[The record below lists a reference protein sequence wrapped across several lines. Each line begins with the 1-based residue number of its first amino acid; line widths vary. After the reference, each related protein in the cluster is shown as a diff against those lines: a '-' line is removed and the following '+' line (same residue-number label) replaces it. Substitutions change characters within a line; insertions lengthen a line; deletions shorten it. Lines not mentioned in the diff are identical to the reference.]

1 MHANFPTQD
10 INGKRIHVYEASRGG
25 HRTIQLEQP
34 IGCIVPT
41 SNPDV
46 LLAALEVS
54 FLCTALSNLKGP
66 RGR

>member
-1 MHANFPTQD
+1 MLQLFALSQD
-10 INGKRIHVYEASRGG
+10 INGKRIHVYEASSGG

-46 LLAALEVS
+46 LLAALEVRLAKPNS
-54 FLCTALSNLKGP
+54 TSSSW
-66 RGR
+66 